1 MAHLHLGKVFGVSGL
16 TALVSGGGTGIGLM
30 MAKGLAA
37 NGAKVYI
44 GGRRKEVVE
53 KASAEHGAGLSGK
66 ILPAGQVGPV
76 SKFFSIPS
84 APERKDTETL
94 GTALFKNES
103 FQACLGLLERASKA
117 REAETGG
124 WSSSIIGISSIS
136 GQMKQAQDH
145 VSLVHLI
152 KPDRVLFAYNASK
165 AAGIHLTKM
174 LSTEL
179 ALRNI
184 PVRVNSISPGAF
196 PSEMTSMEG
205 SAFTAKNVDLVG
217 KGISKVPSAR
227 GGLDKDIVGA
237 ALYLASPASHY
248 VNGQIIT
255 VDGGFISVNPSSETG
270 NDLTL
275 TKQLGLPMVEARSR
289 FVAVRILKLH
299 YDNLQAMDRL
309 QLDKIF
315 AVSGL
320 TVLWADDGQG
330 LAANGAKVYIGGRRK
345 ETVEKAAEEQ
355 GNGLSGSLIPI
366 SLDVTSKE
374 SIENAVKLI
383 SSENDGK
390 LDVLI
395 NNAGQVGPASRF
407 FSNPDVP
414 ERKDTETLGTAL
426 FRNESFEE
434 WSDLFSVNVS
444 SIFFVSTAFL
454 GLLEN
459 ASKTRET
466 ETGDGVPRSLTS
478 QFAYNASKAAGIHL
492 TKMLSTELALRK
504 IPIRVN
510 TISPGPFP
518 TEMTGSEGST
528 IPADVV
534 ELITKGITKVPSSR
548 GGLDKDIVGAV
559 VYLASPASYYVN
571 GQVITVDGGFLAVN
585 PAVA

>member
-1 MAHLHLGKVFGVSGL
+1 
-16 TALVSGGGTGIGLM
+16 
-30 MAKGLAA
+30 
-37 NGAKVYI
+37 
-44 GGRRKEVVE
+44 
-53 KASAEHGAGLSGK
+53 
-66 ILPAGQVGPV
+66 
-76 SKFFSIPS
+76 
-84 APERKDTETL
+84 
-94 GTALFKNES
+94 
-103 FQACLGLLERASKA
+103 
-117 REAETGG
+117 
-124 WSSSIIGISSIS
+124 
-136 GQMKQAQDH
+136 
-145 VSLVHLI
+145 
-152 KPDRVLFAYNASK
+152 
-165 AAGIHLTKM
+165 
-174 LSTEL
+174 
-179 ALRNI
+179 
-184 PVRVNSISPGAF
+184 
-196 PSEMTSMEG
+196 
-205 SAFTAKNVDLVG
+205 
-217 KGISKVPSAR
+217 
-227 GGLDKDIVGA
+227 
-237 ALYLASPASHY
+237 
-248 VNGQIIT
+248 
-255 VDGGFISVNPSSETG
+255 
-270 NDLTL
+270 
-275 TKQLGLPMVEARSR
+275 MVEARSR

-320 TVLWADDGQG
+320 TVLVSGGGTGIGLMMAKG

-390 LDVLI
+390 LDVLV

-407 FSNPDVP
+407 FSNPDAP

-466 ETGDGVPRSLTS
+466 ETGGWSSSIINITS
-478 QFAYNASKAAGIHL
+478 VSGRMKQSQDHFAYNASKAAGIHL

>member
-66 ILPAGQVGPV
+66 ILPISLDVTNKESIESAVKLISSENDGKLDVLINNAGQVGPV

-103 FQACLGLLERASKA
+103 FQGWADVFTINVSSWFFLSTACLGLLERASKA

-255 VDGGFISVNPSSETG
+255 VDGETG
-270 NDLTL
+270 NDLRL
-275 TKQLGLPMVEARSR
+275 TKQLGLPIVEARSR

-299 YDNLQAMDRL
+299 YDNLQTMDRL

-315 AVSGL
+315 GVSGL
-320 TVLWADDGQG
+320 TILVSGGGTGIGLMMAKG

-390 LDVLI
+390 LDVLV
-395 NNAGQVGPASRF
+395 NNRPSVQILFKSRC
-407 FSNPDVP
+407 S
-414 ERKDTETLGTAL
+414 
-426 FRNESFEE
+426 
-434 WSDLFSVNVS
+434 
-444 SIFFVSTAFL
+444 
-454 GLLEN
+454 
-459 ASKTRET
+459 
-466 ETGDGVPRSLTS
+466 
-478 QFAYNASKAAGIHL
+478 
-492 TKMLSTELALRK
+492 
-504 IPIRVN
+504 
-510 TISPGPFP
+510 
-518 TEMTGSEGST
+518 
-528 IPADVV
+528 
-534 ELITKGITKVPSSR
+534 
-548 GGLDKDIVGAV
+548 
-559 VYLASPASYYVN
+559 
-571 GQVITVDGGFLAVN
+571 
-585 PAVA
+585 